1 MNIGELQMQIPTAM
15 SMPTMLMSP
24 LAGMEMA
31 YRGVSPGL
39 AAVDGG
45 VIFKTRDRV
54 GNHWADIARLL
65 PGRTDDAVKNRSYS
79 TMRRRRRQL
88 RSTGSNKSRSPDSMS
103 EASELASIND
113 KAALTTSLS
122 CPPA

>member
-1 MNIGELQMQIPTAM
+1 MKRSVLSLQQDLLRLMNIGELQMQIPTAM

-79 TMRRRRRQL
+79 TMRRRRQHWQQQE
-88 RSTGSNKSRSPDSMS
+88 S
-103 EASELASIND
+103 LAGFHVRGV
-113 KAALTTSLS
+113 
-122 CPPA
+122 